1 VEIDLNDVEPL
12 VAEPFLPSNI
22 KKAKNCKEINIDQ
35 VVIGSCT
42 NGRIEDFRAA
52 AKIMG
57 DRPVHPDMR
66 LIVTPATPQIAKS
79 LVTEGLAEQFLEA
92 GAVIT
97 PSTCGV
103 CIGGHMGVLAEGE
116 IGLFTTNR
124 NFRGRN
130 GHPDSKVYLAG
141 PEVAAATALTGRI
154 TDPREL

>member
-1 VEIDLNDVEPL
+1 
-12 VAEPFLPSNI
+12 
-22 KKAKNCKEINIDQ
+22 
-35 VVIGSCT
+35 
-42 NGRIEDFRAA
+42 
-52 AKIMG
+52 
-57 DRPVHPDMR
+57 
-66 LIVTPATPQIAKS
+66 VTPATPQIAKS